1 LPGAFRHRRHGFVD
15 VYVMY
20 RKLRPQA

>member
-1 LPGAFRHRRHGFVD
+1 LPGAFRHRRRGFVD

-20 RKLRPQA
+20 RRLKARV